1 MARYQTTSDTNP
13 DSPWCW
19 NIDLSTDLGHVFG
32 TCFLRRPAP
41 WNSLR
46 HRNCP
51 LADDQKQWGN
61 HCGKNNIVDKYIPT
75 CVCIYIST
83 CVNVYVYIY
92 ICVCVCACMFIYSS
106 AFTNAL
112 NCFDLFTICIAPP
125 NPPKW
130 KSKIV
135 SKYIQIMITG
145 VPIFSGGTI
154 HIHGRSVCI
163 YASE

>member
-1 MARYQTTSDTNP
+1 MAIYQTTSDTNP

-19 NIDLSTDLGHVFG
+19 NIDLPTDLGHVFG

-61 HCGKNNIVDKYIPT
+61 HCGKNSIIDKYVPT

-83 CVNVYVYIY
+83 CVNVNVYTYIY
-92 ICVCVCACMFIYSS
+92 VCVCVCVCVC
-106 AFTNAL
+106 L
-112 NCFDLFTICIAPP
+112 
-125 NPPKW
+125 
-130 KSKIV
+130 
-135 SKYIQIMITG
+135 
-145 VPIFSGGTI
+145 
-154 HIHGRSVCI
+154 CI
-163 YASE
+163 YTYLHTLHYITFHSIKLQYSTVHCITLYALHSVALHYITYIVHLKKIYI